1 MSEPGLLLGLDIGT
15 TRTKSLLIDGQGTE
29 LARASVPTP
38 FRTEAGGTEMTATAL
53 RSALAEVLARLGPA
67 IERVEAV
74 GVAGLAESGAPF
86 DRLGDPLAPIIAWHD
101 PRGEESVALLE
112 KRFGAELA
120 CLVGQRLRTVSSV
133 AKLGW
138 LVGEGLGH
146 VHRWVG
152 VPELCLLEL
161 TGEWA
166 TDFSLAARTGCYDVG
181 RRRWLPDVARALG
194 IDPAVM
200 PPVRPAGTPMGRVSG
215 DGAAWSG
222 LARGT
227 RVTLAGH
234 DHLAA
239 VSGCGADAEDLA
251 NSVGT
256 AEAVVG
262 RAAQLP
268 DVHRALAQ
276 RAAVTLVPTGDGWAV
291 LASAA
296 RAGRVLDVA
305 ATALDRAFAE
315 LDALAEEATP
325 VEVADLVADLQ
336 AGDASGLLS
345 EDPGG
350 VWAGLLW
357 ALAVRTADAIT
368 RISGVVGPASRMV
381 VFGGGSRSRR
391 WLLAKSEVCP
401 VPVWRSTTE
410 EAAARG
416 AAVYAGVAGGWW
428 PSPAE
433 APRVELE
440 QIS

>member
-1 MSEPGLLLGLDIGT
+1 MREGGLLLGIDIGT
-15 TRTKSLLIDGQGTE
+15 TRTKLLLVDEQGAE

-38 FRTEAGGTEMTATAL
+38 FRTEAGSTEMTAAAL
-53 RSALAEVLARLGPA
+53 RSVLAEVLARLGSE
-67 IERVEAV
+67 IEGVEAV

-86 DRLGDPLAPIIAWHD
+86 DRRGDPLAPIIAWHD

-112 KRFGAELA
+112 QRFGPELA
-120 CLVGQRLRTVSSV
+120 SLVGQHLRTVSSV

-152 VPELCLLEL
+152 VPELCLLAL

-181 RRRWLPDVARALG
+181 RRRWLPEVARALA

-200 PPVRPAGTPMGRVSG
+200 PPVLAAGTPMGRVSG
-215 DGAAWSG
+215 DGAAWSR

-227 RVTLAGH
+227 PVTLAGH

-239 VSGCGADAEDLA
+239 VAGCGAGAEDLA

-256 AEAVVG
+256 AETVVG
-262 RAAQLP
+262 RAAHLP
-268 DVHRALAQ
+268 DVQRALAQ

-296 RAGRVLDVA
+296 RAGRVLHVA
-305 ATALDRAFAE
+305 ASALGRPFAE
-315 LDALAEEATP
+315 LDALAVEATP
-325 VEVADLVADLQ
+325 LEAADLVADLQ
-336 AGDASGLLS
+336 AGDASRLPS

-350 VWAGLLW
+350 VWAGLLQ
-357 ALAVRTADAIT
+357 ALAVRTAGAVARVGD
-368 RISGVVGPASRMV
+368 VVGPAPRMV

-401 VPVWRSTTE
+401 LSVWRSTTD

-416 AAVYAGVAGGWW
+416 AAVYAGVAAGWW
-428 PSPAE
+428 PSPTQ

-440 QIS
+440 EIA